1 MKKIAFV
8 VLACLSLGAVIL
20 SPVRAADNADKV
32 EWKKVNGVEIP
43 IPPTVHPRLYLRSSD
58 ISELRE
64 RLKNPE
70 IKKTI
75 AKIQKL
81 GVDRTPEEEAKAP
94 DKSGFRYYAEMRGV
108 TSRVQL
114 EALDYLLNKKKS
126 VARKA
131 IVAMLDTLRN
141 TNYGKKGD
149 LSRASGQM
157 LMCGAMVYDWCYDQ
171 MKDSEKKAYINEF
184 VRISKTMECGYPPKN
199 TEPIAGHSSE
209 WMVMRD
215 MLSAAIA
222 IYDEFPEMYNHVMTM
237 LCRDYI
243 PVRNYVYAGHN
254 YHQGTSYA
262 NVRFSNDLF
271 SLWILDRMGAGAV
284 YDPAQQFVMYDFLYR
299 RRPDGMVLP
308 AGDVNPGIGGSYG
321 LPAMLAYSYYK
332 DPYLAY
338 EYKRN
343 TKIDNHC
350 LIFDVLWRDY
360 TIEPKSP
367 ETLPL
372 TKYSGTPYGW
382 MIARTG
388 WDKNSVIAEMKINEH
403 FVGNH
408 QHMDGGA
415 FQIYYKG
422 PLAID
427 AGAYHGTSGG
437 YNSAHN
443 KNFFKRTVAHNS
455 LLVFDPNEKFA
466 SWNYGGTDKTE
477 FADNDGGQRMP
488 GDRWETCRSFAD
500 LLSDEYTTGQ
510 VLAHGIGG
518 DYMAPDY
525 SYLSGDIT
533 KAYSDKVK
541 EVKRSFVFLNLKSEK
556 VPAAM
561 VVFDKVVSKNAEFK
575 KHWLLHSIEQPQ
587 VSENGIVIKRTKD
600 GDSGMLS
607 NTVLLPAKE
616 NLNIQVIGGKGKE
629 FWVNGT
635 NYANAPQAGRPDP
648 RNERGEWRVEVS
660 PSAPANED
668 YFLNVIQVADN
679 NCNELHK
686 ASLLKGE
693 NLVGA
698 VIADRIVTFSKD
710 GETINGKAEMDV
722 QGNGTFKFVMTNM
735 KPGTWQVKKDGKIF
749 IAYKWV
755 GTEDG
760 VLSFEGGSGHY
771 EFFR

>member
-8 VLACLSLGAVIL
+8 VLACLSLGTVIL
-20 SPVRAADNADKV
+20 SPVRAADKV

-58 ISELRE
+58 IPELRE

-81 GVDRTPEEEAKAP
+81 GKDRTPEEEAKAP

-360 TIEPKSP
+360 TVEPKSP

-518 DYMAPDY
+518 DYMAPEY

-587 VSENGIVIKRTKD
+587 VSENGIIIKRTKD

-616 NLNIQVIGGKGKE
+616 NLDMQVIGGKGKE

-755 GTEDG
+755 GAEDG

>member
-8 VLACLSLGAVIL
+8 VLACLSLGTVIL
-20 SPVRAADNADKV
+20 SPVRAADKV

-58 ISELRE
+58 IPELRE

-94 DKSGFRYYAEMRGV
+94 DRSGFRYYAEMRGV

-222 IYDEFPEMYNHVMTM
+222 IYDEFPEMYNNVMTM

-437 YNSAHN
+437 YNSPHN

-518 DYMAPDY
+518 DYMAPEY

-561 VVFDKVVSKNAEFK
+561 VVFDKVVSKNPEFK

-587 VSENGIVIKRTKD
+587 VSENGIIIKRTKD

-616 NLNIQVIGGKGKE
+616 NLDMQVIGGKGKE

-698 VIADRIVTFSKD
+698 VIADRIVTFSKN

-722 QGNGTFKFVMTNM
+722 QGNGTFKFVMTDM

-749 IAYKWV
+749 IPYKWV
-755 GTEDG
+755 GAEDG

>member
-8 VLACLSLGAVIL
+8 VLACLSLGTVIL
-20 SPVRAADNADKV
+20 SPVRAADKV

-58 ISELRE
+58 IPELRE

-81 GVDRTPEEEAKAP
+81 GKDRTPEEEAKAP

-437 YNSAHN
+437 YNSPHN

-466 SWNYGGTDKTE
+466 SWNYGGSDRTE

-518 DYMAPDY
+518 DYMAPEY

-561 VVFDKVVSKNAEFK
+561 VVFDKVVSKNPEFK
-575 KHWLLHSIEQPQ
+575 KHWWLHSIEEPQ
-587 VSENGIVIKRTKD
+587 VSENGFVIKRTKD

-616 NLNIQVIGGKGKE
+616 NLDMQVIGGKGKE

-686 ASLLKGE
+686 ASLLRGE

-710 GETINGKAEMDV
+710 GEQINGKAEMDV

-755 GTEDG
+755 GAEDG

>member
-8 VLACLSLGAVIL
+8 VLACLSLGTVIL
-20 SPVRAADNADKV
+20 SPVRAADKV

-58 ISELRE
+58 IPELRE

-382 MIARTG
+382 MMARTG

-518 DYMAPDY
+518 DYMAPEY

-587 VSENGIVIKRTKD
+587 VSENGIIIKRTKD

-616 NLNIQVIGGKGKE
+616 NLDMQVIGGKGKE

>member
-1 MKKIAFV
+1 MKKIVFA
-8 VLACLSLGAVIL
+8 VLACLSLGTVIL
-20 SPVRAADNADKV
+20 SPVRAADKV

-58 ISELRE
+58 IPELRE

-70 IKKTI
+70 IQKTI
-75 AKIQKL
+75 AKIKKL

-94 DKSGFRYYAEMRGV
+94 DRSGFRYYAENRGV

-372 TKYSGTPYGW
+372 TKYSGTPFGW

-437 YNSAHN
+437 YNSPHN

-518 DYMAPDY
+518 DYMAPEY

-561 VVFDKVVSKNAEFK
+561 VVFDKVVSKNPEFK

-587 VSENGIVIKRTKD
+587 VSENGIIIKRTKD

-616 NLNIQVIGGKGKE
+616 NLDMQVIGGKGKE

-698 VIADRIVTFSKD
+698 VIADRIVTFSKN

-722 QGNGTFKFVMTNM
+722 QGNGTFKFVMTDM

-749 IAYKWV
+749 IPYKWV
-755 GTEDG
+755 GAEDG

>member
-8 VLACLSLGAVIL
+8 VLACLSLGTVIL
-20 SPVRAADNADKV
+20 SPVRAADKV

-58 ISELRE
+58 IPELRE

-518 DYMAPDY
+518 DYMAPEY

-561 VVFDKVVSKNAEFK
+561 VVFDKVLSKNAEFK

-587 VSENGIVIKRTKD
+587 VSENGIIIKRTKD

-616 NLNIQVIGGKGKE
+616 NLDMQVIGGKGKE

-686 ASLLKGE
+686 ASLLRGE

-710 GETINGKAEMDV
+710 GEQINGKAEMDV

-755 GTEDG
+755 GAEDG

>member
-8 VLACLSLGAVIL
+8 VLACLSLGTVIL
-20 SPVRAADNADKV
+20 SPVRAADKV

-58 ISELRE
+58 IPELRE

-114 EALDYLLNKKKS
+114 GALDYLLNKKKS

-271 SLWILDRMGAGAV
+271 SLWILDKMGAGAV

-466 SWNYGGTDKTE
+466 SWNYGGSDRTE

-500 LLSDEYTTGQ
+500 LLSEEYTTGQ

-518 DYMAPDY
+518 DYMAPEY

-587 VSENGIVIKRTKD
+587 VSENGIIIKRTKD

-616 NLNIQVIGGKGKE
+616 NLDMQVIGGKGKE

-749 IAYKWV
+749 IPYKWV
-755 GTEDG
+755 GAEDG

>member
-1 MKKIAFV
+1 MKKIVFA
-8 VLACLSLGAVIL
+8 VLACLSLGTVML
-20 SPVRAADNADKV
+20 SPVHAADKV
-32 EWKKVNGVEIP
+32 EWKKVNGVEVP
-43 IPPTVHPRLYLRSSD
+43 IPPSVHPRLYLRSSD
-58 ISELRE
+58 IPELRE

-222 IYDEFPEMYNHVMTM
+222 IYDEFPEMYNNVMTM

-437 YNSAHN
+437 YNSPHN

-518 DYMAPDY
+518 DYMAPEY

-561 VVFDKVVSKNAEFK
+561 VVFDKVVSKNPEFK
-575 KHWLLHSIEQPQ
+575 KHWLLHSIEEPK

-616 NLNIQVIGGKGKE
+616 NLDMQVIGGKGKE

-698 VIADRIVTFSKD
+698 VIANRIVTFSKD

-722 QGNGTFKFVMTNM
+722 QGNGTFKFVMTDM

-755 GTEDG
+755 GAEDG

>member
-8 VLACLSLGAVIL
+8 VLACLSLGTVIL
-20 SPVRAADNADKV
+20 SPVHAADKV

-58 ISELRE
+58 IPELRE

-388 WDKNSVIAEMKINEH
+388 WDKNSVIVEMKINEH

-518 DYMAPDY
+518 DYMAPEY

-561 VVFDKVVSKNAEFK
+561 VVFDKVVSKNPEFK

-616 NLNIQVIGGKGKE
+616 NLDMQVIGGKGKE

-755 GTEDG
+755 GAEDG

>member
-20 SPVRAADNADKV
+20 SPVRAADKV

-58 ISELRE
+58 IPELRE
-64 RLKNPE
+64 RLKNSE

-94 DKSGFRYYAEMRGV
+94 DRSGFRYYAEMRGV

-533 KAYSDKVK
+533 KAYSEKVK

-587 VSENGIVIKRTKD
+587 VSENGIIIKRTKD

-616 NLNIQVIGGKGKE
+616 NLDMQVIGGKGKE

-749 IAYKWV
+749 IPYKWV

>member
-1 MKKIAFV
+1 MKKIVFA
-8 VLACLSLGAVIL
+8 VLACLSLGTVML
-20 SPVRAADNADKV
+20 SPVRAADKV
-32 EWKKVNGVEIP
+32 EWKKVNGVEVP
-43 IPPTVHPRLYLRSSD
+43 IPPSVHPRLYLRSSD
-58 ISELRE
+58 IPELRE

-70 IKKTI
+70 IQKTI
-75 AKIQKL
+75 AKIKKL
-81 GVDRTPEEEAKAP
+81 AVDRTPEEEAKAP
-94 DKSGFRYYAEMRGV
+94 DRSGFRYYAENRGV

-114 EALDYLLNKKKS
+114 EAMDYLLNKKKS

-372 TKYSGTPYGW
+372 TKYSGTPFGW

-437 YNSAHN
+437 YNSPHN

-510 VLAHGIGG
+510 VLAHGTGG
-518 DYMAPDY
+518 DYMAPEY

-575 KHWLLHSIEQPQ
+575 KHWLLHSIEEPK

-616 NLNIQVIGGKGKE
+616 NLDIQVIGGKGKE

-722 QGNGTFKFVMTNM
+722 QGNGTFKFVMTDM

-749 IAYKWV
+749 IPYKWV

>member
-8 VLACLSLGAVIL
+8 VLACLSLGTVIL
-20 SPVRAADNADKV
+20 SPVRAADKV

-58 ISELRE
+58 IPELRE

-81 GVDRTPEEEAKAP
+81 GKDRTPEEEAKAP

-360 TIEPKSP
+360 TVEPKSP

-518 DYMAPDY
+518 DYMAPEY

-561 VVFDKVVSKNAEFK
+561 VVFDKVVSKNPEFK

-587 VSENGIVIKRTKD
+587 VSENGIIIKRTKD

-616 NLNIQVIGGKGKE
+616 NLDMQVIGGKGKE

-755 GTEDG
+755 GAEDG

>member
-1 MKKIAFV
+1 MKKIVFA
-8 VLACLSLGAVIL
+8 VLACLSLGTVIL
-20 SPVRAADNADKV
+20 SPVRAADKV
-32 EWKKVNGVEIP
+32 EWKKVNGVDVP
-43 IPPTVHPRLYLRSSD
+43 IPPSVHPRLYLRSSD
-58 ISELRE
+58 IPELRE

-75 AKIQKL
+75 AKIKKL
-81 GVDRTPEEEAKAP
+81 AVDRTPEEEAKAP
-94 DKSGFRYYAEMRGV
+94 DRSGFRYYAENRGV

-114 EALDYLLNKKKS
+114 EAMDYLLNKKKS

-131 IVAMLDTLRN
+131 VVAMLDTLRN

-222 IYDEFPEMYNHVMTM
+222 IYDEFPEMYNNVMTM

-437 YNSAHN
+437 YNSPHN

-518 DYMAPDY
+518 DYMVPEY

-561 VVFDKVVSKNAEFK
+561 VVFDKVVSKNPEFK
-575 KHWLLHSIEQPQ
+575 KRWLLHSIEEPK

-616 NLNIQVIGGKGKE
+616 NLDMQVIGGKGKE

-722 QGNGTFKFVMTNM
+722 QGNGTFKFVMTDM

-749 IAYKWV
+749 IPYKWV

>member
-1 MKKIAFV
+1 MKKIVFA
-8 VLACLSLGAVIL
+8 VLACLSLGTVML
-20 SPVRAADNADKV
+20 SPVRAADKV

-58 ISELRE
+58 IPELRE

-222 IYDEFPEMYNHVMTM
+222 IYDEFPEMYNNVMTM

-510 VLAHGIGG
+510 VLAHGTGG
-518 DYMAPDY
+518 DYMAPEY

-561 VVFDKVVSKNAEFK
+561 VVFDKVVSKNPEFK

-587 VSENGIVIKRTKD
+587 VSENGIIIKRTKD

-616 NLNIQVIGGKGKE
+616 NLDMQVIGGKGKE

-698 VIADRIVTFSKD
+698 VIADRIVTFSKN

-722 QGNGTFKFVMTNM
+722 QGNGTFKFVMTDM

-749 IAYKWV
+749 IPYKWV
-755 GTEDG
+755 GAEDG

>member
-8 VLACLSLGAVIL
+8 VLACLSLGTVIL
-20 SPVRAADNADKV
+20 SPVRAADKV

-58 ISELRE
+58 IPELRE

-114 EALDYLLNKKKS
+114 EALDYLLNKKKN

-518 DYMAPDY
+518 DYMAPEY

-587 VSENGIVIKRTKD
+587 VSENGIIIKRTKD

-616 NLNIQVIGGKGKE
+616 NLDMQVIGGKGKE

-755 GTEDG
+755 GAEDG

>member
-8 VLACLSLGAVIL
+8 VLACLSLGTVIL
-20 SPVRAADNADKV
+20 SPVRAADKV

-58 ISELRE
+58 IPELRE

-372 TKYSGTPYGW
+372 TKYSGTPFGW

-518 DYMAPDY
+518 DYMTPEY

-561 VVFDKVVSKNAEFK
+561 VVFDKVVSKNPEFK
-575 KHWLLHSIEQPQ
+575 KHWLLHSIEEPK

-616 NLNIQVIGGKGKE
+616 NLDMQVIGGKGKE

-698 VIADRIVTFSKD
+698 VIADRIVTFSKN

-749 IAYKWV
+749 IPYKWV

>member
-8 VLACLSLGAVIL
+8 VLACLSLGTVIL
-20 SPVRAADNADKV
+20 SPVRAADKV

-58 ISELRE
+58 IPELRE

-94 DKSGFRYYAEMRGV
+94 DRSGFRYYAEMRGV

-518 DYMAPDY
+518 DYMAPEY

-561 VVFDKVVSKNAEFK
+561 VVFDKVVSKNSEFK

-587 VSENGIVIKRTKD
+587 VSENGIIIKRTKD

-616 NLNIQVIGGKGKE
+616 NLDMQVIGGKGKE

-755 GTEDG
+755 GAEDG

>member
-8 VLACLSLGAVIL
+8 VLACLSLGTVIL
-20 SPVRAADNADKV
+20 SPVRAADKV

-58 ISELRE
+58 IPELRE

-75 AKIQKL
+75 DKIQKL

-388 WDKNSVIAEMKINEH
+388 WDKNSVIAEMKINEL

-510 VLAHGIGG
+510 VLAHGTGG
-518 DYMAPDY
+518 DYMAPEY

-541 EVKRSFVFLNLKSEK
+541 EVKRSFVFMNLKSEK

-561 VVFDKVVSKNAEFK
+561 VVFDKVVSKNPEFK
-575 KHWLLHSIEQPQ
+575 KHWLLHSIEEPK

-616 NLNIQVIGGKGKE
+616 NLDIQVIGGKGKE

-722 QGNGTFKFVMTNM
+722 QGNGTFKFVMTDM

-749 IAYKWV
+749 IPYKWV

>member
-1 MKKIAFV
+1 MKKIVFA
-8 VLACLSLGAVIL
+8 VLACLSLGTVML
-20 SPVRAADNADKV
+20 SPVRAADKV
-32 EWKKVNGVEIP
+32 EWKKVNGVEVP
-43 IPPTVHPRLYLRSSD
+43 IPPSVHPRLYLRSSD
-58 ISELRE
+58 IPELRE

-70 IKKTI
+70 IQKTI
-75 AKIQKL
+75 AKIKKL
-81 GVDRTPEEEAKAP
+81 AVDRTPEEEAKAP
-94 DKSGFRYYAEMRGV
+94 DKSGFRYYAENRGV

-114 EALDYLLNKKKS
+114 EAMDYLLNKKKS

-222 IYDEFPEMYNHVMTM
+222 IYDEFPEMYNNVMTM

-437 YNSAHN
+437 YNSPHN

-455 LLVFDPNEKFA
+455 LLVFDPNEKFT

-510 VLAHGIGG
+510 VLAHGTGG
-518 DYMAPDY
+518 DYMAPEY

-561 VVFDKVVSKNAEFK
+561 VVFDKVVSKNPEFK
-575 KHWLLHSIEQPQ
+575 KHWLLHSIERPL
-587 VSENGIVIKRTKD
+587 VSENGIIIKRTKD

-616 NLNIQVIGGKGKE
+616 NLDMQVIGGKGKE

-686 ASLLKGE
+686 ASLLRGE

-749 IAYKWV
+749 IPYKWV

>member
-20 SPVRAADNADKV
+20 SPVRAADKV

-58 ISELRE
+58 IPELRE

-94 DKSGFRYYAEMRGV
+94 DRSGFRYYAEMRGV

-222 IYDEFPEMYNHVMTM
+222 IYDEFPEMYNNVMTM

-388 WDKNSVIAEMKINEH
+388 WDKNSVIVEMKINEH

-533 KAYSDKVK
+533 KAYSEKVK

-587 VSENGIVIKRTKD
+587 VSENGIIIKRTKD

-616 NLNIQVIGGKGKE
+616 NLDMQVIGGKGKE

-755 GTEDG
+755 GAEDG

>member
-8 VLACLSLGAVIL
+8 VLACLSLGTVIL
-20 SPVRAADNADKV
+20 SPVRAADKV

-58 ISELRE
+58 IPELRE

-81 GVDRTPEEEAKAP
+81 VVDRTPEEEAKAP

-518 DYMAPDY
+518 DYMAPEY

-616 NLNIQVIGGKGKE
+616 NFDMQVIGGKGKE

-755 GTEDG
+755 GAEDG

>member
-8 VLACLSLGAVIL
+8 VLACLSLGTVIL
-20 SPVRAADNADKV
+20 SPLRAADKV

-58 ISELRE
+58 IPELRE

-222 IYDEFPEMYNHVMTM
+222 IYDEFPEMYNNVMTM

-360 TIEPKSP
+360 TVEPKSP

-466 SWNYGGTDKTE
+466 SWNYGGSDKTE

-500 LLSDEYTTGQ
+500 LLSEEYTIGQ

-518 DYMAPDY
+518 DYMAPEY

-561 VVFDKVVSKNAEFK
+561 VVFDKVVSKNPEFK
-575 KHWLLHSIEQPQ
+575 KHWLLHSIEEPK

-616 NLNIQVIGGKGKE
+616 NLDMQVIGGKGKE

-722 QGNGTFKFVMTNM
+722 QGNGTFKFVMTDM

-749 IAYKWV
+749 IPYKWV

>member
-1 MKKIAFV
+1 MKKIVFA
-8 VLACLSLGAVIL
+8 VLACLSLGTVML
-20 SPVRAADNADKV
+20 SPVRAADKV
-32 EWKKVNGVEIP
+32 EWKKVNGVEVP
-43 IPPTVHPRLYLRSSD
+43 IPPSVHPRLYLRSSD
-58 ISELRE
+58 IPELRE

-70 IKKTI
+70 IQKTI
-75 AKIQKL
+75 AKIKKL
-81 GVDRTPEEEAKAP
+81 AVDRTPEEEAKAP
-94 DKSGFRYYAEMRGV
+94 DRSGFRYYAENRGV

-372 TKYSGTPYGW
+372 TKYSGTPFGW

-437 YNSAHN
+437 YNSPHN

-518 DYMAPDY
+518 DYMAPEY

-561 VVFDKVVSKNAEFK
+561 VVFDKVVSKNPEFK
-575 KHWLLHSIEQPQ
+575 KHWLLHSIEEPQ
-587 VSENGIVIKRTKD
+587 VSENGIIIKRTKD

-616 NLNIQVIGGKGKE
+616 NLDMQVIGGKGKE

-698 VIADRIVTFSKD
+698 VIADRIVTFSKN

-722 QGNGTFKFVMTNM
+722 QGNGTFKFVMTDM

-749 IAYKWV
+749 IPYKWV

>member
-8 VLACLSLGAVIL
+8 VLACLSLGTVIL
-20 SPVRAADNADKV
+20 SPVRAADKV
-32 EWKKVNGVEIP
+32 EWKKVNGVEVP
-43 IPPTVHPRLYLRSSD
+43 IPPTMHPRLYLRSSD
-58 ISELRE
+58 IPELRE

-75 AKIQKL
+75 VKIQKL

-222 IYDEFPEMYNHVMTM
+222 IYDEFPEMYNNVMTM

-616 NLNIQVIGGKGKE
+616 NLDMQVIGGKGKE

-722 QGNGTFKFVMTNM
+722 QGNGKFKFVMTDM

-755 GTEDG
+755 GAEDG

>member
-1 MKKIAFV
+1 MKKIVFA
-8 VLACLSLGAVIL
+8 VLACLSLGTVML
-20 SPVRAADNADKV
+20 SPVRAADKV

-43 IPPTVHPRLYLRSSD
+43 IPPSVHPRLYLRSSD
-58 ISELRE
+58 IPELRE

-70 IKKTI
+70 IQKTI
-75 AKIQKL
+75 AKIKKL
-81 GVDRTPEEEAKAP
+81 AVDRTPEEEAKAP
-94 DKSGFRYYAEMRGV
+94 DRSGFRYYAENRGV

-114 EALDYLLNKKKS
+114 EAMDYLLNKKKS

-222 IYDEFPEMYNHVMTM
+222 IYDEFPEMYNNVMTM

-510 VLAHGIGG
+510 VLAHGTGG
-518 DYMAPDY
+518 DYMAPEY

-561 VVFDKVVSKNAEFK
+561 VVFDKVVSKNPEFK
-575 KHWLLHSIEQPQ
+575 KHWLLHSIEEPK
-587 VSENGIVIKRTKD
+587 VSENGIIIKRTKD

-616 NLNIQVIGGKGKE
+616 NLDMQVIGGKGKE

-686 ASLLKGE
+686 ASLLRGE

-698 VIADRIVTFSKD
+698 VIADRIVTFSKN

-722 QGNGTFKFVMTNM
+722 QGNGTFKFVMTDM

-749 IAYKWV
+749 IPYKWV

>member
-8 VLACLSLGAVIL
+8 VLACLSLGTVIL
-20 SPVRAADNADKV
+20 SPVHAADKV

-58 ISELRE
+58 IPELRE

-561 VVFDKVVSKNAEFK
+561 VVFDKVVSKNPEFK

-587 VSENGIVIKRTKD
+587 VSENGIIIKRTKD

-616 NLNIQVIGGKGKE
+616 NLDMQVIGGKGKE

-698 VIADRIVTFSKD
+698 VIADRIVTFSKN

-722 QGNGTFKFVMTNM
+722 HGNGTFKFVMTNM

-749 IAYKWV
+749 IPYKWV

>member
-20 SPVRAADNADKV
+20 SPVRAADKV

-58 ISELRE
+58 IPELRE

-222 IYDEFPEMYNHVMTM
+222 IYDEFPEMYNNVMTM

-587 VSENGIVIKRTKD
+587 VSENGIIIKRTKD

-616 NLNIQVIGGKGKE
+616 NLDMQVIGGKGKE

-755 GTEDG
+755 GAEDG

>member
-20 SPVRAADNADKV
+20 SPVRAADKV

-58 ISELRE
+58 IPELRE

-587 VSENGIVIKRTKD
+587 VSENGIIIKRTKD

-616 NLNIQVIGGKGKE
+616 NLDMQVIGGKGKE

-749 IAYKWV
+749 IPYKWV

>member
-1 MKKIAFV
+1 MKKIVFA
-8 VLACLSLGAVIL
+8 VLACLSLGTVML
-20 SPVRAADNADKV
+20 SPVRAADKV
-32 EWKKVNGVEIP
+32 EWKKVNGVEVP
-43 IPPTVHPRLYLRSSD
+43 IPPSVHPRLYLRSSD
-58 ISELRE
+58 IPELRE

-70 IKKTI
+70 IQKTI
-75 AKIQKL
+75 AKIKKL
-81 GVDRTPEEEAKAP
+81 AVDRTPEEEAKAP
-94 DKSGFRYYAEMRGV
+94 DRSGFRYYAENRGV

-114 EALDYLLNKKKS
+114 EAMDYLLNKKKS

-171 MKDSEKKAYINEF
+171 MKDSEKKAYIAEF

-222 IYDEFPEMYNHVMTM
+222 IYDEFPEMYNNVMTM
-237 LCRDYI
+237 MCRDYI

-466 SWNYGGTDKTE
+466 SWNYGGMDKTE

-518 DYMAPDY
+518 DYMAPEY

-561 VVFDKVVSKNAEFK
+561 VVFDKVVSKNPEFK
-575 KHWLLHSIEQPQ
+575 KHWLLHSIEEPK

-616 NLNIQVIGGKGKE
+616 NLDMQVIGGKGKE

-668 YFLNVIQVADN
+668 YFLNVMQVADN

-722 QGNGTFKFVMTNM
+722 QGNGTFKFVMTDM

-749 IAYKWV
+749 IPYKWV

>member
-1 MKKIAFV
+1 MKKIVFA
-8 VLACLSLGAVIL
+8 VLACLSLGTVML
-20 SPVRAADNADKV
+20 SPLRAADKV
-32 EWKKVNGVEIP
+32 EWKKVNGVEVP
-43 IPPTVHPRLYLRSSD
+43 IPPSVHPRLYLRSSD
-58 ISELRE
+58 IPELRE

-70 IKKTI
+70 IQKTI
-75 AKIQKL
+75 AKIKKL
-81 GVDRTPEEEAKAP
+81 AVDRTPEEEAKAP
-94 DKSGFRYYAEMRGV
+94 DRSGFRYYAENRGV

-114 EALDYLLNKKKS
+114 EAMDYLLNKKKS

-222 IYDEFPEMYNHVMTM
+222 IYDEFPEIYNNVMTM

-437 YNSAHN
+437 YNSPHN

-518 DYMAPDY
+518 DYMAPEY

-561 VVFDKVVSKNAEFK
+561 VVFDKVVSKNPEFK
-575 KHWLLHSIEQPQ
+575 KHWLLHSIERPQ

-616 NLNIQVIGGKGKE
+616 NLDMQVIGGKGKE

-698 VIADRIVTFSKD
+698 VIADRIVTFSKN

-722 QGNGTFKFVMTNM
+722 QGNGTFKFVMTDM

-749 IAYKWV
+749 IPYKWV
-755 GTEDG
+755 GAEDG

>member
-8 VLACLSLGAVIL
+8 VLACLSLGTVIL
-20 SPVRAADNADKV
+20 SPVRAADKV

-58 ISELRE
+58 IPELRE

-75 AKIQKL
+75 VKIQKL

-367 ETLPL
+367 ETMPL

-518 DYMAPDY
+518 DYMAPEY

-561 VVFDKVVSKNAEFK
+561 VVFDKVVSKNPEFK

-587 VSENGIVIKRTKD
+587 VSENGIIIKRTKD

-616 NLNIQVIGGKGKE
+616 NLDMQVIGGKGKE

-755 GTEDG
+755 GAEDG

>member
-20 SPVRAADNADKV
+20 SPVRAADKV

-58 ISELRE
+58 IPELRE

-94 DKSGFRYYAEMRGV
+94 DRSGFRYYAEMRGV

-222 IYDEFPEMYNHVMTM
+222 IYDEFPEMYNNVMTM

-437 YNSAHN
+437 YNSPHN

-518 DYMAPDY
+518 DYMAPEY

-561 VVFDKVVSKNAEFK
+561 VVFDKVVSKNPEFK
-575 KHWLLHSIEQPQ
+575 KHWLLHSIEEPQ
-587 VSENGIVIKRTKD
+587 VSENGIIIKRTKD
-600 GDSGMLS
+600 GDSGMLG

-616 NLNIQVIGGKGKE
+616 NLDMQVIGGKGKE

-686 ASLLKGE
+686 ASLLRGE

-755 GTEDG
+755 GAEDG

>member
-20 SPVRAADNADKV
+20 SPVRAADKV

-58 ISELRE
+58 IPELRE

-75 AKIQKL
+75 VKIQKL

-237 LCRDYI
+237 LYRDYI

-308 AGDVNPGIGGSYG
+308 AGDVTPGIGGSYG

-518 DYMAPDY
+518 DYMAPEY

-561 VVFDKVVSKNAEFK
+561 VVFDKVVSKNPEFK

-587 VSENGIVIKRTKD
+587 VSENGIIIKRTKD

-616 NLNIQVIGGKGKE
+616 NLDIQVIGGKGKE

-755 GTEDG
+755 GAEDG

>member
-1 MKKIAFV
+1 MKKIVFA
-8 VLACLSLGAVIL
+8 VLACLSLGTVML
-20 SPVRAADNADKV
+20 SPVRAADKV

-58 ISELRE
+58 IPELRE

-70 IKKTI
+70 IQKTI
-75 AKIQKL
+75 AKIKKL
-81 GVDRTPEEEAKAP
+81 AVDRTPEEEAKAP
-94 DKSGFRYYAEMRGV
+94 DRSGFRYYAENRGV

-114 EALDYLLNKKKS
+114 EAMDYLLNKKKS

-222 IYDEFPEMYNHVMTM
+222 IYDEFPEMYNNVMTM

-510 VLAHGIGG
+510 VLAHGTGG
-518 DYMAPDY
+518 DYMAPEY

-561 VVFDKVVSKNAEFK
+561 VVFDKVVSKNPEFK

-587 VSENGIVIKRTKD
+587 VSENGIVIKRTKN

-616 NLNIQVIGGKGKE
+616 NLDMQVIGGKGKE

-686 ASLLKGE
+686 ASLLRGE

-749 IAYKWV
+749 IPYKWV

>member
-8 VLACLSLGAVIL
+8 VLACLSLGTVIL
-20 SPVRAADNADKV
+20 SPVRAADKV

-518 DYMAPDY
+518 DYMAPEY

-587 VSENGIVIKRTKD
+587 VSENGIIIKRTKD

-616 NLNIQVIGGKGKE
+616 NLDMQVIGGKGKE

-755 GTEDG
+755 GAEDG